1 MTTKNAPVDKARQQV
16 IAKVDAVMKA
26 VDEGFKV
33 FGPER
38 DKTESARDVK
48 AFKAKVDAARSD
60 PSPAATKTLAA
71 LVKTGEALVKTMEKR
86 QAEDFWR
93 YRRLELKDTVSA
105 ALAGALLEVGRD
117 LRPGAD
123 QDDVRRAGGACAPAW
138 TRPRR

>member
-16 IAKVDAVMKA
+16 IAKIDTVMKA

-38 DKTESARDVK
+38 DKTESAGEVK
-48 AFKAKVDAARSD
+48 AFKAKVDAAKRD

-86 QAEDFWR
+86 GAR
-93 YRRLELKDTVSA
+93 ASGTTAASSSRTRSAPRSPAPCSRSAGSPIRR
-105 ALAGALLEVGRD
+105 
-117 LRPGAD
+117 
-123 QDDVRRAGGACAPAW
+123 
-138 TRPRR
+138 